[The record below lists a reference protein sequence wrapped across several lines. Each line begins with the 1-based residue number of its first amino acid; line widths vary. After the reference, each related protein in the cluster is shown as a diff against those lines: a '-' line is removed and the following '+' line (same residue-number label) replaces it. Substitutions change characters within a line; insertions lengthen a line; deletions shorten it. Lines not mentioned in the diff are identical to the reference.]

1 MMDYGNWSALEDDFR
16 TFLFS
21 GPIEPALVSIQARQG
36 IVCHANYE
44 SRDLARRGGE
54 WDSRKYGQRDHVPV
68 PFGGQTTGPLG

>member
-36 IVCHANYE
+36 IVCHANHE
-44 SRDLARRGGE
+44 SRDLPRLGGE
-54 WDSRKYGQRDHVPV
+54 WDSRKSDSGIYVPV